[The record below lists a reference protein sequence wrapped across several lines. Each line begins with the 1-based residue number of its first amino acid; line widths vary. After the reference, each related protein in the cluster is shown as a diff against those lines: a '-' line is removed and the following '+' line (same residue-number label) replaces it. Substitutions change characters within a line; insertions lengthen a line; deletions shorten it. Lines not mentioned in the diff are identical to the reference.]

1 MKKDEWLD
9 EFWQDEIENIMR
21 RRIDQLI
28 ESLHFLCRIIAK
40 TDSIH
45 IEQAYQTDLVHK
57 YREYI
62 DIYIKELKSIR
73 KNGYKTLAMP
83 LNHHVSTKAE
93 SFGEHTYVA
102 IRDEDDDAKVEKYQK
117 VSCEYGFEHK
127 VSEEYAKENP
137 HLIQHWI
144 EHK

>member
-1 MKKDEWLD
+1 VYSKSGRPRCNTTCTNYKRETNKNKKEKVMKKDEWLD
-9 EFWQDEIENIMR
+9 EFWQDEIENTMR

-83 LNHHVSTKAE
+83 LNHHVSTKSE

-102 IRDEDDDAKVEKYQK
+102 MRDED
-117 VSCEYGFEHK
+117 G
-127 VSEEYAKENP
+127 EE
-137 HLIQHWI
+137 IR
-144 EHK
+144 

>member
-83 LNHHVSTKAE
+83 LNHHVSTKVE

-102 IRDEDDDAKVEKYQK
+102 MRDED
-117 VSCEYGFEHK
+117 
-127 VSEEYAKENP
+127 EEE
-137 HLIQHWI
+137 IR
-144 EHK
+144 

>member
-93 SFGEHTYVA
+93 SFGDKGNEMFYELATRYQMYRFGRTSFSA
-102 IRDEDDDAKVEKYQK
+102 PNSDKNSSNLVEAR
-117 VSCEYGFEHK
+117 S
-127 VSEEYAKENP
+127 
-137 HLIQHWI
+137 
-144 EHK
+144 